1 MTPNIGSANLGS
13 APRGRRLSSIPH
25 DLHKPLLA
33 AGAIAALGTIST
45 IVAVASRTDRQ
56 VEVLAIVA
64 ALLAFMVSLRWPML
78 PLFALVFLIPL
89 EEAVVIQGVG
99 TLSRYAAIM
108 FIVAYGIP
116 RIGRLTIRAMPV
128 AGWGY
133 VAWALFSAT
142 WALDASVAWIEVPV
156 LVLLFAVAVMVATVT
171 VDRPT
176 IVRPLLWTYS
186 LAAAATA
193 LVGVVLS
200 VLSGGPTG
208 PEDRIA
214 AIQDQN
220 PAYYAAILL
229 PALIFVLSELLNGR
243 HVVLSGSI
251 ALLCTIAIVVSGTR
265 GAWLSAVVV
274 FILFLLPRL
283 TQTRRIAAILVAAML
298 VLATLQVPGVATL
311 VGERADLALSSG
323 GSGRTDIWSVGLRI
337 FESSPVQGVGLSNFP
352 VAFTPD
358 LVRATPV
365 EITNPATLVNR
376 APHNIV
382 IGTLGELGLI
392 GLALLAMFLVPISL
406 RRGWGP
412 DATAVQAG
420 LASLLILAL
429 FLDVLNRKEVWL
441 FVGFACGLSYLAN
454 AELARPTRKAI
465 HRPVSDTPSRASTTS
480 NRES

>member
-1 MTPNIGSANLGS
+1 MTSNLGS
-13 APRGRRLSSIPH
+13 VAPGRRLDQLPR
-25 DLHKPLLA
+25 DLRKPILA
-33 AGAIAALGTIST
+33 VGAIAALGAISA

-56 VEVLAIVA
+56 LEVLAIAA

-78 PLFALVFLIPL
+78 PLFAFVFLIPL

-108 FIVAYGIP
+108 FVVTYGIP
-116 RIGRLTIRAMPV
+116 RIGRLTIRSMPV

-133 VAWALFSAT
+133 VAWAVFSAT
-142 WALDASVAWIEVPV
+142 WALDAGAAWTEVPILILLFSVAV
-156 LVLLFAVAVMVATVT
+156 LIATVT
-171 VDRPT
+171 VDRPA

-186 LAAAATA
+186 LAAASTA

-200 VLSGGPTG
+200 VVSGGPTG

-229 PALIFVLSELLNGR
+229 PALVFVLSELLNGR
-243 HVVLSGSI
+243 HVFLSGSI
-251 ALLCTIAIVVSGTR
+251 AFLCTIAIVVSGTR

-274 FILFLLPRL
+274 FMLFLLPRL

-298 VLATLQVPGVATL
+298 LLATLQVPGVATL

-323 GSGRTDIWSVGLRI
+323 GSGRTDIWSVGIRI

-352 VAFTPD
+352 IAFTPD
-358 LVRATPV
+358 LVRETPV
-365 EITNPATLVNR
+365 EITNPATLLNR

-382 IGTLGELGLI
+382 IGTLGELGVI
-392 GLALLAMFLVPISL
+392 GLALLVMFLVPISL

-412 DATAVQAG
+412 DANAVQAG

-441 FVGFACGLSYLAN
+441 FVGFACGLSYLAD
-454 AELARPTRKAI
+454 AERVRAARRAI
-465 HRPVSDTPSRASTTS
+465 RRPVTDQPLPAITAAPGPSG
-480 NRES
+480 NR